1 MGQSSLSTQHKS
13 SSPGSLLVPSLSN
26 REKMASLPLLSLS
39 LRPSPK
45 TLKPPTSSLRSPS
58 LHYPLKSTAKISL
71 PKPSSSSR
79 PTISMSYNPTPASDR
94 LISAAAYFLPFFN
107 GIQYGRF
114 LFAQY
119 PSLGLVFEPFFPLMS
134 FYRSIPY
141 ASFVAFFAL
150 YLGVV
155 RNPSF
160 SRYVRFNSMQAVV
173 LDVLL
178 AIPLLL
184 QRILSPSG
192 GLGFRV
198 LMLGYNA
205 IFVFIVACFLYSV
218 VYCVLGRTPYLPIVA
233 SAADR
238 QL

>member
-1 MGQSSLSTQHKS
+1 
-13 SSPGSLLVPSLSN
+13 
-26 REKMASLPLLSLS
+26 MASLPLLRLS
-39 LRPSPK
+39 LHPSPK
-45 TLKPPTSSLRSPS
+45 TLKPPTSSLRSPPF
-58 LHYPLKSTAKISL
+58 LLPLKSTAKISPPP
-71 PKPSSSSR
+71 PKPLSSRPR

-94 LISAAAYFLPFFN
+94 LISAASYFLPFFN
-107 GIQYGRF
+107 GVQYGRF

-119 PSLGLVFEPFFPLMS
+119 PSLGLLFEPIFPIMS
-134 FYRSIPY
+134 LYRSIPY

-155 RNPSF
+155 RNSVF

-184 QRILSPSG
+184 QRILSPSR
-192 GLGFRV
+192 GLGFRI

-205 IFVFIVACFLYSV
+205 IFVFVVACFLYSIV
-218 VYCVLGRTPYLPIVA
+218 FCILGRTPYLPIVA